1 MFRLTISRPESIWI
15 AIANSVLQ
23 LPTSPLVADEM
34 EALVPNH
41 GWASASA
48 SASPSAVAVA
58 VVEPL
63 VVVLEALVRVGL
75 VNSSLQPLTLK
86 MTSNH

>member
-1 MFRLTISRPESIWI
+1 M
-15 AIANSVLQ
+15 
-23 LPTSPLVADEM
+23 ADEM

-41 GWASASA
+41 GLASASA

-75 VNSSLQPLTLK
+75 VNS
-86 MTSNH
+86 